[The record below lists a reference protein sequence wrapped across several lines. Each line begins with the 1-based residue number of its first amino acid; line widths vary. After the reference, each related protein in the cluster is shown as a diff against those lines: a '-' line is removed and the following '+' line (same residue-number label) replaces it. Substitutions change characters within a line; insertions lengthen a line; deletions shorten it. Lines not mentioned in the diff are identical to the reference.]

1 MAVAAKPEI
10 SKILLDL
17 GIEPVDVYAVDNAE
31 KTYISALVEGINT
44 LEVANKGESTRSR
57 ILREE
62 LKAVKEKKRKK
73 INVGKL
79 IGKRTLLAASKIK
92 PQALLPGSAD
102 STDKKTGG
110 FAALTKVVQGI
121 INILKLG
128 NKQDKKEFE
137 VENKENQRDRREK
150 REKALEA
157 GSGALKAAAGAGKK
171 IVSTLISPFKKIWDS
186 ITKFLKFLVAGFLF
200 NKVFNWFLDPENMR
214 KIDSLGRFLKDYWPS
229 LATFGLLFLT
239 PLGGII
245 KGLLS
250 FVAWAVPMLVKLI
263 ARNPLLAGGIIL
275 GGITIDQ
282 LMKKMEREQ
291 NAITEEFQQRRDA
304 GETRAGRPITREQVE
319 DEYYKRN
326 GTILSNLSGGFVN
339 NMVNPLSR
347 IFKTGG
353 EVVGPPH
360 SRGGVDIEVEGGEY
374 VVNKKRAGLLGP
386 ILDWL
391 NFGNLNQPPVK
402 TTPMG
407 FPSLTDKRLVNLIEN
422 FMKSANVPSS
432 SPSPSPSPSRAPSMN
447 VASISKRPLRV
458 ATPPPPSSNG
468 VTVFEDSE
476 ILPPITQAETR
487 QGNDGKTLPSFNITS
502 SSSHRTLTLI
512 ALELE

>member
-10 SKILLDL
+10 ARILLDL
-17 GIEPVDVYAVDNAE
+17 GIDPVDVYAVDNAE
-31 KTYISALVEGINT
+31 QTYIAALVEGINT

-57 ILREE
+57 ILRDE
-62 LKAVKEKKRKK
+62 LKNIREKKRKVKVDKLFAKTTIVPVNK
-73 INVGKL
+73 IN
-79 IGKRTLLAASKIK
+79 KIK
-92 PQALLPGSAD
+92 PQALLPGSVD

-110 FAALTKVVQGI
+110 FAALTNAVNGI

-128 NKQDKKEFE
+128 NKLDKKEFE
-137 VENKENQRDRREK
+137 VKNKENQRDRREK
-150 REKALEA
+150 REKSLEA

-326 GTILSNLSGGFVN
+326 GTILSNLSGGFIN
-339 NMVNPLSR
+339 SMVNPLSR
-347 IFKTGG
+347 IFETG
-353 EVVGPPH
+353 V
-360 SRGGVDIEVEGGEY
+360 R
-374 VVNKKRAGLLGP
+374 
-386 ILDWL
+386 
-391 NFGNLNQPPVK
+391 
-402 TTPMG
+402 
-407 FPSLTDKRLVNLIEN
+407 
-422 FMKSANVPSS
+422 
-432 SPSPSPSPSRAPSMN
+432 
-447 VASISKRPLRV
+447 
-458 ATPPPPSSNG
+458 
-468 VTVFEDSE
+468 
-476 ILPPITQAETR
+476 
-487 QGNDGKTLPSFNITS
+487 
-502 SSSHRTLTLI
+502 
-512 ALELE
+512 